1 MASAVIDN
9 PNTNNNASNKTN
21 KNQDISISNV
31 KTPPPTN
38 TNTNASGINKQKK
51 IPNTLII
58 YIKTRIAN
66 YYKIN
71 YDPSMSVPKVN
82 SHTVYIDP
90 LVEYTRR
97 AIKDLPTG
105 APKDLL
111 LTQFFLPNQFDS
123 LINRVLSS
131 FTSMQGVRTLEQAK
145 NEGVI
150 DTNIQLTLDTLF
162 KRNNLFYIND
172 RPYTIIGNTWNK
184 GDWEIDT
191 KPVDKLITPFAPL
204 KGDELESAEQ
214 ELNDLGEGIKT
225 GNAAAAGIKTN
236 NVDSKVLPV
245 SDKLPETP
253 EEEQA
258 EKAKRQIVK
267 PADEIIFSEVGK
279 SLDYLLKEGLTANDP
294 IGFNPPQ
301 SKMNPSEPL
310 TFLFLISEQTLQTYF
325 ESQPDKSGIA
335 IYNKYNESKLA
346 VMDANQLFFN
356 IIMIDFGVIKKTFD
370 DLLDEFES
378 NLEDIR
384 TKNGGQLT
392 SLQMNSLKIQ
402 VTDMNKQKVE
412 YMKSLYN
419 LSNSLMDIFQK
430 QQTYFVSMIALLE
443 FIKSNYTQIIGFTGA
458 APPLLAIQCIDLD
471 IQIYSSLTT
480 SNSQN
485 RNMLRKG
492 ATGQQVKQTPDLL
505 IYADEYSKTI
515 NDYKRKHSEWF
526 NSAFMNQYVTRSSI
540 PNINT
545 AFEIQRYIANPELV
559 NVEHNQYNLYMYA
572 IMLYAFINQGDLWR
586 VYFTPITSFITTTQL
601 AAKTKIQDTQT
612 QISKYDAFEKTLKG
626 KGVLSSEEMI
636 RKITDKQKKDD
647 EEAVKNKG
655 KSKSMFSLKG
665 FSLGNNMSEQERLFV
680 SMCQSEIESCEYIYL
695 YTYLMEL
702 QCLRQNCLYVSDKN
716 TNQIYMDI
724 SNISSTYYRNIELCL
739 NPKEKAGTTKSV
751 PKQSIDLQKS
761 IMWDVSKINTQT
773 QLDSRIKS
781 NDKLKKLYISKQFA
795 IKHSMNDLEKYC
807 DEIAKLIEPVINE
820 AGLKQQCDR
829 LLKGSGFLTIPVYV
843 PRFQKMIL
851 HEIKIYDESNTVE
864 FNFRM
869 SQIRTLHRELS
880 YKFPDDSQDWIVLRN
895 NTDLKDIHEVR
906 FNDIYS
912 IIKMMNSQTTNGVV
926 SMSTLQ
932 RILTQYKINVVV
944 FDMTNKDSN
953 DDINV
958 GDFVTIKT
966 TEEGTEEKDIND
978 TQNKL
983 QTLDTEIDALDER
996 ISELQNPAATQEPK
1010 EPTSN
1015 EPTPAAKELELELE
1029 QKQKELVQKNE
1040 EKKALET
1047 TMLSNN
1053 QKTNDENYPYK
1064 VIEINSNSNQVS
1076 VISLKSG
1083 SKYDMPK
1090 DKLQKIK
1097 IDISLL
1103 CENLKDITNSNSEF
1117 MFFVKS
1123 NVSSNEGQGEAL
1135 IPSLPSDR
1143 ESTTSTVTATTSL
1156 VATSVKYELVY
1167 NHMTNA
1173 LIYKL
1178 DQIPNDIIMFIY
1190 ESCFTPSTSVTNS
1203 NIILTRATEIKAKE
1217 VNNDPENTK
1226 EENIQLI
1233 EDLEE
1238 EVDEIKTDNENLSD
1252 SKDKIDV
1259 ILEEISGDNFKNSY
1273 KGQTLYQLLTKE
1285 TKSEE
1290 KSDEDEITMSEF
1302 LDNIKQNYKKV
1313 SNELIDT
1320 KKNKNKI
1327 TVQTQRVEI
1336 DTKLDTNVGIKGLN
1350 EELTRENFL
1359 PIIQQFRQFLET
1371 YKTNI
1376 DEMLKI
1382 NKGEI
1387 DEKSATIS
1395 AAKEHLQEQ
1404 GIGYEEYDITRTK
1417 EKKISDMSRFE
1428 LDKEKEF
1435 DIAILQ
1441 KIEDILKKSADK
1453 VLTDKYNVYKKTYE
1467 DKIKEI
1473 DKTRTDLPK
1482 KRTDQKEELATGM
1495 AGGKPSDDYYSPGNL
1510 NSLNTFQP
1518 SPYGSP
1524 MGYPGQ
1530 QMGNL
1535 AYPNPMM
1542 GQQMGNLAY
1551 PNPMMGQQMGYPGL
1565 NPGLTSPYGYNPQ
1578 AQLINM
1584 TQYSHSNRALELTSK
1599 LAYYVSVELEL
1610 YPGTSANTVQMAAV
1624 KCSSVF
1630 ERIREAWSEMMGY
1643 QYRPSTMEES
1653 YTYQNLS
1660 TDKGDNNKG
1669 DNNKGDKDKR
1679 DNVNREK
1686 STTNDLREDRV
1697 SNDKRRGGSLKH
1709 RNHKDKDKKK
1719 RCKNI
1724 SLKSK
1729 RN

>member
-9 PNTNNNASNKTN
+9 PNTNPNANLNNIKEPLTNTSN
-21 KNQDISISNV
+21 NQDISIGNV
-31 KTPPPTN
+31 KTPPSTN
-38 TNTNASGINKQKK
+38 TNKSNNASGINKQKK

-90 LVEYTRR
+90 LVEYTKR
-97 AIKDLPTG
+97 AIIDLPNG
-105 APKDLL
+105 APKELL

-131 FTSMQGVRTLEQAK
+131 FTSMQSTRTLEQAK

-162 KRNNLFYIND
+162 KRNNIFYIND

-191 KPVDKLITPFAPL
+191 KPVDKLITPFTPL

-225 GNAAAAGIKTN
+225 GNAAAAGIKAD
-236 NVDSKVLPV
+236 NVDSKILPV

-294 IGFNPPQ
+294 IGFNPAQ
-301 SKMNPSEPL
+301 NKMNPSEPL

-370 DLLDEFES
+370 DLLDKFEF

-384 TKNGGQLT
+384 KKHGGQLT
-392 SLQMNSLKIQ
+392 SLQMNTLKIQ
-402 VTDMNKQKVE
+402 VTDINKQKVE

-443 FIKSNYTQIIGFTGA
+443 FIKSNYTKIIGFTGA
-458 APPLLAIQCIDLD
+458 TPPLLAIQCIDLD

-480 SNSQN
+480 SSSQN

-492 ATGQQVKQTPDLL
+492 ASGQQIKQTPDLL

-636 RKITDKQKKDD
+636 RKITDKQKKDN
-647 EEAVKNKG
+647 EEAAKNKG

-665 FSLGNNMSEQERLFV
+665 FSLGTGMSEQERLFV

-739 NPKEKAGTTKSV
+739 NPKEKAGTKPV

-781 NDKLKKLYISKQFA
+781 NDKLKKLYISKQLA
-795 IKHSMNDLEKYC
+795 INHSMNDLDKYC

-851 HEIKIYDESNTVE
+851 HEIKIYDEPNTVE

-869 SQIRTLHRELS
+869 SQIRILHRELS

-906 FNDIYS
+906 FNDVYS

-932 RILTQYKINVVV
+932 GILTQYKINVVV
-944 FDMTNKDSN
+944 FDMTSKDDN
-953 DDINV
+953 DDIKV

-966 TEEGTEEKDIND
+966 TEEGPKEKDV
-978 TQNKL
+978 TTAQNEL
-983 QTLDTEIDALDER
+983 ETLKHEIDALTEK
-996 ISELQNPAATQEPK
+996 ISELKKPEELEQNQ
-1010 EPTSN
+1010 
-1015 EPTPAAKELELELE
+1015 KELE
-1029 QKQKELVQKNE
+1029 KKNA
-1040 EKKALET
+1040 EKKTLEAT
-1047 TMLSNN
+1047 IITNN
-1053 QKTNDENYPYK
+1053 QKTIDKNYPYK
-1064 VIEINSNSNQVS
+1064 VIQIDSNSNQVT

-1083 SKYDMPK
+1083 SEYDMSK
-1090 DKLQKIK
+1090 DELQKIK

-1103 CENLKDITNSNSEF
+1103 CDNLKDITNSNSEF
-1117 MFFVKS
+1117 MFFVKT
-1123 NVSSNEGQGEAL
+1123 NVSTANEGEGEAL

-1143 ESTTSTVTATTSL
+1143 ESTTTTTTL
-1156 VATSVKYELVY
+1156 KYELVY
-1167 NHMTNA
+1167 NHMTNT

-1190 ESCFTPSTSVTNS
+1190 ESCFTPPTSVIKS

-1217 VNNDPENTK
+1217 INNNPENTK
-1226 EENIQLI
+1226 EENIELI

-1285 TKSEE
+1285 TGSEE
-1290 KSDEDEITMSEF
+1290 KTDDDDEITMSEF

-1313 SNELIDT
+1313 SNELIDIKNEKGVAGFQRKLQDLYNT
-1320 KKNKNKI
+1320 KKKRDNPAIQKQKDEMELVLDSNKGVN
-1327 TVQTQRVEI
+1327 
-1336 DTKLDTNVGIKGLN
+1336 GLN

-1376 DEMLKI
+1376 DEMLEI
-1382 NKGEI
+1382 NKEEI
-1387 DEKSATIS
+1387 EQRNDTIT

-1417 EKKISDMSRFE
+1417 EKKIGEMSRFE

-1435 DIAILQ
+1435 DTAILQ

-1453 VLTDKYNVYKKTYE
+1453 VLTDKYNIYKKTYE

-1473 DKTRTDLPK
+1473 DKIRNDK
-1482 KRTDQKEELATGM
+1482 SKVKADQKEESATGM
-1495 AGGKPSDDYYSPGNL
+1495 VGGKPSDDYYSPGNL

-1518 SPYGSP
+1518 SPYGSS

-1542 GQQMGNLAY
+1542 G
-1551 PNPMMGQQMGYPGL
+1551 PQMGYPGL
-1565 NPGLTSPYGYNPQ
+1565 NQGYPGLNPVLNPGLASPYGYNPQ

-1624 KCSSVF
+1624 KCSSIF
-1630 ERIREAWSEMMGY
+1630 ERIREAWAKMMGY
-1643 QYRPSTMEES
+1643 QYRPGTMEES

-1660 TDKGDNNKG
+1660 TDKGDKG
-1669 DNNKGDKDKR
+1669 DKGDKDKR
-1679 DNVNREK
+1679 DNLNREK

-1709 RNHKDKDKKK
+1709 RNHKDKDKRK
-1719 RCKNI
+1719 RGKNV

>member
-9 PNTNNNASNKTN
+9 PNTNLNAN

-31 KTPPPTN
+31 KTPPSTN
-38 TNTNASGINKQKK
+38 TNTNRNASGINKQKK

-90 LVEYTRR
+90 LVEYTKR
-97 AIKDLPTG
+97 AILDLPNG

-150 DTNIQLTLDTLF
+150 DTNIQLTLNTLF
-162 KRNNLFYIND
+162 KRNNLFYINN

-191 KPVDKLITPFAPL
+191 KPVDKLITPFTPL

-214 ELNDLGEGIKT
+214 ELNDLGEGVKM
-225 GNAAAAGIKTN
+225 GNAAAAGIKTD
-236 NVDSKVLPV
+236 NVDSKILPV

-253 EEEQA
+253 EEEEE
-258 EKAKRQIVK
+258 EKARRQIVK
-267 PADEIIFSEVGK
+267 PEDEIIFAEVGK

-301 SKMNPSEPL
+301 GKMNPSEPL

-335 IYNKYNESKLA
+335 IYNKYNESKQA
-346 VMDANQLFFN
+346 VMNANQLFFN

-370 DLLDEFES
+370 DLLDEFEA
-378 NLEDIR
+378 NVEKIR
-384 TKNGGQLT
+384 DRKGGQLT
-392 SLQMNSLKIQ
+392 NLEMNSLKIQ
-402 VTDMNKQKVE
+402 VTDMNKQRVE

-419 LSNSLMDIFQK
+419 LSNALLDIFQK
-430 QQTYFVSMIALLE
+430 QQTYFVSLIALLE
-443 FIKSNYTQIIGFTGA
+443 FIKSNYAQIIGFTGA
-458 APPLLAIQCIDLD
+458 TQPSLAIQCIDLD

-480 SNSQN
+480 GNSQN
-485 RNMLRKG
+485 RNMLRKS
-492 ATGQQVKQTPDLL
+492 ATGQQVKQTPDLV

-515 NDYKRKHSEWF
+515 DDYKRKHSEWF
-526 NSAFMNQYVTRSSI
+526 NSAFMNQYVTRSSV

-586 VYFTPITSFITTTQL
+586 VYFTPISSFITTIQS
-601 AAKTKIQDTQT
+601 AAKAKIQDTQT

-636 RKITDKQKKDD
+636 RKITEKQKKDN
-647 EEAVKNKG
+647 EEMAKNKG

-665 FSLGNNMSEQERLFV
+665 FSLGNSMSEQERLFV
-680 SMCQSEIESCEYIYL
+680 LMCQSEIESCEYIYL
-695 YTYLMEL
+695 YTYLLEL

-724 SNISSTYYRNIELCL
+724 SSISSTYYHNIELCL
-739 NPKEKAGTTKSV
+739 NPETATNSNKPNPVQV

-761 IMWDVSKINTQT
+761 IMWDVSKINTPS
-773 QLDSRIKS
+773 QLASRIKS
-781 NDKLKKLYISKQFA
+781 NDKLKRLYISKQFA
-795 IKHSMNDLEKYC
+795 IKHSMNDLDKYC
-807 DEIAKLIEPVINE
+807 DEIDKLIGPVINE

-851 HEIKIYDESNTVE
+851 HEIKIYDEPNTVE

-926 SMSTLQ
+926 SMTTLQ
-932 RILTQYKINVVV
+932 SILKQYKINVIV
-944 FDMTNKDSN
+944 FDMINKDDN
-953 DDINV
+953 DDIKV
-958 GDFVTIKT
+958 GDFVTIKSN
-966 TEEGTEEKDIND
+966 EEGNKNEDISSTQTKQLERIEE
-978 TQNKL
+978 
-983 QTLDTEIDALDER
+983 EIDKLET
-996 ISELQNPAATQEPK
+996 ELQPKAEEPK
-1010 EPTSN
+1010 AEEPKAE
-1015 EPTPAAKELELELE
+1015 EPKAELEKKQAELE
-1029 QKQKELVQKNE
+1029 QKKAEKQKLEAEIEKN
-1040 EKKALET
+1040 KKR
-1047 TMLSNN
+1047 NN
-1053 QKTNDENYPYK
+1053 DDFFPYK
-1064 VIEINSNSNQVS
+1064 VIKISSDPNQIS
-1076 VISLKSG
+1076 VISLKG
-1083 SKYDMPK
+1083 GAKYELLK
-1090 DKLQKIK
+1090 DQLQKIR

-1103 CENLKDITNSNSEF
+1103 CDNLTDITDPNSEF
-1117 MFFVKS
+1117 MFFVKA
-1123 NVSSNEGQGEAL
+1123 NVSTANESEAL
-1135 IPSLPSDR
+1135 IPSLPSDKD
-1143 ESTTSTVTATTSL
+1143 STASTITSSVATTR
-1156 VATSVKYELVY
+1156 SVKYELVY
-1167 NHMTNA
+1167 NHMTNK

-1190 ESCFTPSTSVTNS
+1190 ESCFVPSLSVTPS
-1203 NIILTRATEIKAKE
+1203 NIILAKATEIKAKE

-1226 EENIQLI
+1226 EENIGLI
-1233 EDLEE
+1233 EETE
-1238 EVDEIKTDNENLSD
+1238 AEVDEIKTDNENLTD
-1252 SKDKIDV
+1252 SKDKINI
-1259 ILEEISGDNFKNSY
+1259 ILQEISGDNFKNSY

-1285 TKSEE
+1285 TGSEE
-1290 KSDEDEITMSEF
+1290 KDDDEITMSEF

-1313 SNELIDT
+1313 SNELIDIKNEKGVAGFQ
-1320 KKNKNKI
+1320 KKLHGLYNTEKKRDKPAIQQQKDEMESVLDSNKGVN
-1327 TVQTQRVEI
+1327 
-1336 DTKLDTNVGIKGLN
+1336 GLN

-1359 PIIQQFRQFLET
+1359 PIIQQFRQFLGT

-1376 DEMLKI
+1376 DEMLEI
-1382 NKGEI
+1382 NKEEI
-1387 DEKSATIS
+1387 EQRNETIT

-1417 EKKISDMSRFE
+1417 EKKIGEMSRFE

-1435 DIAILQ
+1435 DTAILQ
-1441 KIEDILKKSADK
+1441 KIEDILKKSTDK
-1453 VLTDKYNVYKKTYE
+1453 VLTDKYNIYKKTYE

-1473 DKTRTDLPK
+1473 DKIRNDK
-1482 KRTDQKEELATGM
+1482 SKVKADQKEELVTGM
-1495 AGGKPSDDYYSPGNL
+1495 SGGKPSDDYYSPGNL

-1524 MGYPGQ
+1524 IGYPGQ
-1530 QMGNL
+1530 QIGNL

-1542 GQQMGNLAY
+1542 GPQMGY
-1551 PNPMMGQQMGYPGL
+1551 PGLNQGYPGL
-1565 NPGLTSPYGYNPQ
+1565 NPGLNPGLVSPYGYNPQ

-1610 YPGTSANTVQMAAV
+1610 YPGTSVNTVQMAAV

-1630 ERIREAWSEMMGY
+1630 ERIREAWAEMMGY
-1643 QYRPSTMEES
+1643 QYRPGTMEES

-1660 TDKGDNNKG
+1660 L
-1669 DNNKGDKDKR
+1669 NNKGDKDKQ
-1679 DNVNREK
+1679 DNGNREK
-1686 STTNDLREDRV
+1686 SQTNDLRDDRAY
-1697 SNDKRRGGSLKH
+1697 SDKRRGGSLKR
-1709 RNHKDKDKKK
+1709 RNHKDKRK
-1719 RCKNI
+1719 RGKNI